1 MSLEFL
7 LTTLIIVTTPGTGA
21 LYTVATGLSGSA
33 RTGMIAALGCTLG
46 IVPHIFTVITG
57 LAALL
62 HTSESTFQVIKYLG
76 AAYLLYMAWK
86 IVSDKDP
93 LSIHNDIKVQSVKQI
108 MTSAVLINLLNP
120 KLSMFF
126 LAFLPQFV
134 IKNDIP
140 PVVQMLKM
148 SVVFMVMTAF
158 IFSLYGVFAASIR
171 QYVVANAS
179 VQRWVL
185 NAFALTFAGLAV
197 KLALTQI

>member
-7 LTTLIIVTTPGTGA
+7 LTTLIIVATPGTGA
-21 LYTVATGLSGSA
+21 LYTVASGLSGGA
-33 RTGMIAALGCTLG
+33 RTGIIAALGCTLG

-62 HTSESTFQVIKYLG
+62 HTSETTFEVIKYLG

-86 IVSDKDP
+86 ILSDKSL
-93 LSIHNDIKVQSVKQI
+93 LSINTGAKKQSVKQI

-134 IKNDIP
+134 VKNNLS
-140 PVVQMLKM
+140 PVNQMLEM
-148 SVVFMVMTAF
+148 SAVFMVMTAL
-158 IFSLYGVFAASIR
+158 IFSLYGVFAASVR
-171 QYVVANAS
+171 QYVVANVS

-185 NAFALTFAGLAV
+185 KGFAVTFAGLAV
-197 KLALTQI
+197 KLALTQM